1 MSSLK
6 GEENN
11 NNNKNKEKCDK
22 KIFKELDIVLVSLR
36 FAF

>member
-6 GEENN
+6 GEE